1 MKGRTLVLAIIVVL
15 ALGAVFFVSRS
26 SSLRDAATVGQRPV
40 AVLRGTTTVNSH
52 DLIASLSSFIDTFE
66 RDGVLYASK
75 RCDTEGRCNL
85 YNPEALPAAAWRI
98 LQGVALRE
106 ISADSVKGVAIIER
120 SFERWKRRADGMVEL
135 HSFHQLLEA
144 YRQSGSKEL
153 LGYTLNS
160 LDLIER
166 LGMHYVDRDEAKK
179 SSPMLVATIARQ
191 LALVARTSDDSG
203 PSQVDR
209 ERLLALSR
217 RLVTKAQEMQTDHPG
232 VLIRQHP
239 ELVGDFACWVP
250 WAQSAIY
257 SATKSVEDFSLISD
271 FFERARFRER
281 SLHDL
286 DPGSLQMVLPCADVL
301 AELRAER
308 LEFALDLVALLERV
322 ILIGW
327 DSAKMPLCDGDEGVF
342 ASPRFDYSGSSPC
355 LGNVK
360 SLSDNSWLM
369 RILSKIP
376 KIDLTIVRE

>member
-1 MKGRTLVLAIIVVL
+1 MVAMGIVL
-15 ALGAVFFVSRS
+15 ALGALFVVARS
-26 SSLRDAATVGQRPV
+26 SSLRPTASAGNRPV

-52 DLIASLSSFIDTFE
+52 DLIASLSSFIDTLE
-66 RDGVLYASK
+66 LGGTLYASK
-75 RCDTEGRCNL
+75 RCDIEGRCNL
-85 YNPEALPAAAWRI
+85 HNADALPAEAWRM

-106 ISADSVKGVAIIER
+106 IGRDSEKGLSIIHR
-120 SFERWKRRADGMVEL
+120 AFEQWKRKADGMAEL
-135 HSFHQLLEA
+135 HSFHQLLDT
-144 YRQSGSKEL
+144 YLQSGSAEP

-166 LGMHYVDRDEAKK
+166 LGRHYVDRDEAKK

-191 LALVARTSDDSG
+191 LALVAHTSEGGG

-209 ERLLALSR
+209 ERLLMLSR
-217 RLVTKAQEMQTDHPG
+217 RLVKKTQEMQADHPG
-232 VLIRQHP
+232 ALIRPHP
-239 ELVGDFACWVP
+239 ELGGDFACWAP

-257 SATKSVEDFSLISD
+257 SATKSVEDFSLIRD

-286 DPGSLQMVLPCADVL
+286 EPGSLQMVLPCADVL

-308 LEFALDLVALLERV
+308 PEFAPDLTALLERV
-322 ILIGW
+322 ILVGW

-342 ASPRFDYSGSSPC
+342 AAPRFDYSGSSAC
-355 LGNVK
+355 VGNVK
-360 SLSDNSWLM
+360 SLSDNAWLM

>member
-1 MKGRTLVLAIIVVL
+1 MKGRTLVLAIVV
-15 ALGAVFFVSRS
+15 ALGAVFLVVRS
-26 SSLRDAATVGQRPV
+26 SFLRDAATVGQRPV
-40 AVLRGTTTVNSH
+40 AVLKGTTTVNSH
-52 DLIASLSSFIDTFE
+52 DLIASLSSFLDTLE
-66 RDGVLYASK
+66 RGGVLYASK
-75 RCDTEGRCNL
+75 RCDTEGRCNVH
-85 YNPEALPAAAWRI
+85 NPDALPAAAWRI

-106 ISADSVKGVAIIER
+106 ISPNSGKGAAITER
-120 SFERWKRRADGMVEL
+120 SFERWKRKADGMVEL

-144 YRQSGSKEL
+144 HLQSGSKEL

-160 LDLIER
+160 LDLVER
-166 LGMHYVDRDEAKK
+166 LGMHYVDRDEARK

-191 LALVARTSDDSG
+191 LALVARTSEGSG

-217 RLVTKAQEMQTDHPG
+217 RLVKKTQEMQADHPG
-232 VLIRQHP
+232 ALIRQHP
-239 ELVGDFACWVP
+239 DLGGDFACWAP

-257 SATKSVEDFSLISD
+257 SATKSVEDFSLIRD

-286 DPGSLQMVLPCADVL
+286 EPGSLQMVLPCADVL

-308 LEFALDLVALLERV
+308 PEFAPDLTALLERV
-322 ILIGW
+322 ILVGW
-327 DSAKMPLCDGDEGVF
+327 DSGKMPLCDGDEGVF
-342 ASPRFDYSGSSPC
+342 AAPRFDYSGSSPC
-355 LGNVK
+355 VGNVK
-360 SLSDNSWLM
+360 SLSDNAWLM